1 MDISN
6 FSVGAVKS
14 VAFSAD
20 GKTVLLDAIDQE
32 GAPFTLTFPAEQM
45 MSLLISLSQAA
56 SQQFPRSEGVMPAM
70 LANLFEKQS
79 AIMSANHTA
88 TMVTDLATITLL
100 IDKGHVSIGEA
111 AQRIE
116 EIRRVLVG
124 DSTLVDDRIQRLTRW
139 LRDHDKPQRRGWKFG
154 VIRGGLD
161 QDRTSD
167 QDRSPK

>member
-14 VAFSAD
+14 VAFSTD
-20 GKTVLLDAIDQE
+20 GKSVLLDAIDQE

-79 AIMSANHTA
+79 VIISANHTA
-88 TMVTDLATITLL
+88 TMIADLATLTLL
-100 IDKGHVSIGEA
+100 IDNGLVSIEQA
-111 AQRIE
+111 ARRIE
-116 EIRRVLVG
+116 EIRHVLVG
-124 DSTLVDDRIQRLTRW
+124 DSILVDDRIQRLTRW
-139 LRDHDKPQRRGWKFG
+139 LRENDKPQRRGWKPE

-161 QDRTSD
+161 QDQTSD
-167 QDRSPK
+167 PDPQ